1 MEYQQYEEYQPSY
14 TESAEIK
21 KLQAAFITKVY
32 GWMFLALMITGIIA
46 LLAASSEAYVNFI
59 IRNPKSLYVLMIGTF
74 LLVAGMSWGINRI
87 SSVTATILF
96 ILYAALNGVTF
107 GILFLVYTAGSIAS
121 TFMVTSLTF
130 GIMSAIGYFTKKD
143 LTSMGQLLM
152 MGLVGIII
160 ASIANWFLQSPMLY
174 WIITYVG
181 LFIFIGLTAY
191 DTQKIKKMA
200 ILQIENPEAGKKG
213 AIIGALTLYLDFINI
228 FLLLLRLLGSRR

>member
-1 MEYQQYEEYQPSY
+1 MEYQQYDNYQPNY
-14 TESAEIK
+14 TESAELK
-21 KLQAAFITKVY
+21 NLQATFITKVY
-32 GWMFLALMITGIIA
+32 GWMFLALMITGIVA
-46 LLAASSEAYVNFI
+46 LLAASSEAYINFI
-59 IRNPKSLYVLMIGTF
+59 IRNPNSLYGLMIGTF
-74 LLVAGMSWGINRI
+74 LLVVGISWGINRI
-87 SSVTATILF
+87 SSLVATLLF

-143 LTSMGQLLM
+143 LTSIGQLLM

-191 DTQKIKKMA
+191 DTQKIKRMA

-228 FLLLLRLLGSRR
+228 FLLLLRLMGGRK

>member
-1 MEYQQYEEYQPSY
+1 MEYQQYENYQPSY
-14 TESAEIK
+14 TESSELK

-59 IRNPKSLYVLMIGTF
+59 IRNPQSLYVLMIGTF

-160 ASIANWFLQSPMLY
+160 ASIANWFLNSPMLY

>member
-1 MEYQQYEEYQPSY
+1 MEYQQYENYQPTY
-14 TESAEIK
+14 TESSELK

-59 IRNPKSLYVLMIGTF
+59 IRNPQSLYVLMIGTF
-74 LLVAGMSWGINRI
+74 LLVAGMSWGINKI

-160 ASIANWFLQSPMLY
+160 ASIANWFLNSPMLY